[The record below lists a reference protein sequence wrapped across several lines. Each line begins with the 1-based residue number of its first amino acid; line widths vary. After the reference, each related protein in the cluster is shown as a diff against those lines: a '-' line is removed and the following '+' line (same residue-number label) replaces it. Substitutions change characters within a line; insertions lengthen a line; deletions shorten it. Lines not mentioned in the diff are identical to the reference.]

1 MGDPDVARLY
11 TGERRNLSRSAARI
25 VGADDAED
33 VVHDA
38 FVAYLSCAAEA
49 RRPEAWL
56 QRTVRN
62 RALNHVRGDE
72 PLPLYEV
79 PDERASPERDIE
91 RRVLRDV
98 IVRALEALPER
109 SARALVLRHFEGEGY
124 GEVASALGVRV
135 SHAHLIVHR
144 AKRRLA
150 REIVRQL
157 AEAMGT
163 SGCAPALQAMA
174 GLDDEPTDHDP
185 GPCDECR
192 PVWEELL
199 SLRGLRALW
208 PAGPFLERALDPV
221 RLRMVELGEPVGRA
235 AAALALSATLVL
247 PPGSGPSVGEAG
259 PADVAPQAPVAEHVA
274 QEEPD
279 EAPEESAT
287 TPGPDTGTPDDPP
300 PSEPPAEPAAE
311 GPEEVASAGGASV
324 SEDDDH
330 TQAEADPPDDGE
342 GGRTGVVVC
351 EPLEPCPPPAE
362 GGDE

>member
-1 MGDPDVARLY
+1 MGDRDAARLY

-38 FVAYLSCAAEA
+38 FVAYLSCAADA
-49 RRPEAWL
+49 RRPGAWL

-62 RALNHVRGDE
+62 RALNRVRGDE
-72 PLPLYEV
+72 PLPLDEV
-79 PDERASPERDIE
+79 PDERASPERTVE

-98 IVRALEALPER
+98 IVRALEALPDR

-144 AKRRLA
+144 ARRRLA

-163 SGCAPALQAMA
+163 PGCAPALQAMA
-174 GLDDEPTDHDP
+174 GLHEERGDHGP

-247 PPGSGPSVGEAG
+247 SPGGGPSVDETGPDGEA
-259 PADVAPQAPVAEHVA
+259 PQVPVAGRVAHVGT
-274 QEEPD
+274 D
-279 EAPEESAT
+279 EAPEEPAT
-287 TPGPDTGTPDDPP
+287 TPEPDPGTPDDPP
-300 PSEPPAEPAAE
+300 PPDPGDEPPPQE
-311 GPEEVASAGGASV
+311 PEEVASAGGASV

-330 TQAEADPPDDGE
+330 TQAEADPPDDG

-351 EPLEPCPPPAE
+351 EPLEPCPPPGE
-362 GGDE
+362 GEDE